1 MRHVTHINPVP
12 GPFSFSA
19 RSQPERRA
27 RSTYPKDHRHNTD
40 ERTSASRQIR
50 ITGRTQIIASAHRQ
64 NRLHCGVRGEGRRGW
79 LQAGPPGFDDHVVGY
94 ARVDGVMQAE
104 ADDTVI
110 VRVERADGVLTQHGA
125 EGIDERLP
133 EAGPVAARPGPQ
145 RDCQAGRARVDGG
158 RPRRKPVVE
167 LLFPP
172 FAFIGPSHPG

>member
-1 MRHVTHINPVP
+1 MRHVTYINPVP
-12 GPFSFSA
+12 GPSSFSA

-40 ERTSASRQIR
+40 ERTSAS
-50 ITGRTQIIASAHRQ
+50 RQ

-94 ARVDGVMQAE
+94 ARVDGVVQAE

-110 VRVERADGVLTQHGA
+110 VRVERADGVFTQHGA

-133 EAGPVAARPGPQ
+133 EVGPVAARPGPQ

-158 RPRRKPVVE
+158 RLRRKPVVE

-172 FAFIGPSHPG
+172 FAFIGPSRPG